1 MNNPTC
7 FQLGDRNVLF
17 FNIFIKNS
25 LLYLI
30 TPLNK
35 SNKIDNNISI
45 KYDNNELKLKETI
58 KKAQYEATQ
67 IIIYYFPF
75 DDKEKYNIAV
85 TYNKVKREY
94 ELENIKT
101 TKDKKLTL
109 TTLFKSDY
117 KLNKIFYDYYKKQG
131 VEHFYM
137 YYNGKIT
144 DEIKKYYNEDDIT
157 LIEWDF
163 KYWDNNS
170 LYSMHYAQLGQMHDA
185 IYRFGKDKTEYMIFC
200 DLDEYIHNNNF
211 KLKDLIK
218 DSSVDTFGCLNIF
231 SSTIDGS
238 VPYKFPTEFKI
249 GNTHNYNNRSK
260 CIHKMTSVV
269 HIGIHSGT
277 KYNKEIN
284 LNTDNLMYHFHT
296 WGGESIKPFETNKG
310 VIKINL

>member
-1 MNNPTC
+1 MNNPNC
-7 FQLGDRNVLF
+7 FPLEDRNVLF
-17 FNIFIKNS
+17 FNIFIKDS

-45 KYDNNELKLKETI
+45 RYDNNELKLKETI

-75 DDKEKYNIAV
+75 DDKQKYNITV

-109 TTLFKSDY
+109 TTLFQTDY

-131 VEHFYM
+131 IEHFYM

-163 KYWDNNS
+163 KYWDNIS
-170 LYSMHYAQLGQMHDA
+170 LYSRHYAQLGQMHDA

-200 DLDEYIHNNNF
+200 DLDEYIYNNNF
-211 KLKDLIK
+211 KLIDLVK

-231 SSTIDGS
+231 SSTLDGS
-238 VPYKFPTEFKI
+238 IPDKFPTEFKI
-249 GNTHNYNNRSK
+249 GDKYKYKVRSK

-269 HIGIHSGT
+269 HIGIHFGT
-277 KYNKEIN
+277 KYNKELN
-284 LNTDNLMYHFHT
+284 LNTDNLMYQFHT
-296 WGGESIKPFETNKG
+296 WGGELTQPFATNEG